1 MTERRSTGEGTVRQL
16 EDGTWWGQTSLGYA
30 VSYDERG
37 RPLQRRRIRRSVRGH
52 TRSEVVRRLRELRA
66 QGAGQ
71 RGAAGQTVGA
81 FLESW
86 LARVELRLR
95 PSTFERYRELIR
107 VHVIPELGQTRLEKL
122 TAEQVQ
128 RLCRG
133 IHERGR
139 APRTVASVRSVIRA
153 ALNDAKRQRLIA
165 HNPAQYVDL
174 PRVVGRRVPAMTP
187 ADAESVLAAVR
198 GHRVAPLVEI
208 ALSTG
213 LRQGELLGLR
223 WEDVELD
230 NARLTV
236 AGALQRVGGRLVLV
250 EPKTR
255 RSRRTL
261 PLTAGAVAALRAQ
274 RQRQLED
281 RLRAGRRWQ
290 QRADDLVWTTS
301 TGAALDGVELTRT
314 FQRLLAAAGL
324 PRMRFHDLRHG
335 CASLLIAQGVDLRTV
350 MEVLGHS
357 TITLTADTYAHVS
370 EALLDT
376 ARTALDRALPAHTAI
391 NT

>member
-1 MTERRSTGEGTVRQL
+1 
-16 EDGTWWGQTSLGYA
+16 
-30 VSYDERG
+30 
-37 RPLQRRRIRRSVRGH
+37 VRGH

-71 RGAAGQTVGA
+71 RGAAGQTVGV

-107 VHVIPELGQTRLEKL
+107 VHVIPELGQIRLEKL
-122 TAEQVQ
+122 TADQVQ

-139 APRTVASVRSVIRA
+139 APRTVASVRSVLRA

-174 PRVVGRRVPAMTP
+174 PRVVGQRIPAMTP
-187 ADAESVLAAVR
+187 ADAETILAAVR
-198 GHRVAPLVEI
+198 GHRIAPLVEL
-208 ALSTG
+208 ALSSG

-274 RQRQLED
+274 HQRQLED
-281 RLRAGRRWQ
+281 RLRAGGRWH
-290 QRADDLVWTTS
+290 QRADDLVWTTP

-335 CASLLIAQGVDLRTV
+335 CASLLIAQGCDLRLV
-350 MEVLGHS
+350 MEILGHS

-376 ARTALDRALPAHTAI
+376 ARTALDRALPAH
-391 NT
+391 